1 MTGELLQREQYA
13 KGGIG
18 RWYWDYRDR
27 RILSYIQEEKDILD
41 LGCGE
46 GITLEKILRQFPDRN
61 VLGID
66 YAEENVSICK
76 EHYLPVRQ
84 GSAYAL
90 ELDDHSWDCC
100 LFLEV
105 VEHLPEPQKA
115 LREIHR
121 VLRRGGLL
129 LIIFP
134 HDWLFKVARLSFFK
148 FKEAFAPSGH
158 VKQWTPGE
166 MRQTLKQVGFE
177 VEDEISLPFHFWWCS
192 LHCLVIARK
201 K

>member
-18 RWYWDYRDR
+18 RWYWDLRDER
-27 RILSYIQEEKDILD
+27 TLSCIGPEKDILD

-46 GITLEKILRQFPDRN
+46 GITLEKILRRFPNRH

-66 YAEENVSICK
+66 YAGEKIRICQ
-76 EHYLPVRQ
+76 ERHLPARQ

-90 ELDDHSWDCC
+90 DLEDQSWDCC
-100 LFLEV
+100 LLLEV
-105 VEHLPEPQKA
+105 IEHLEEPQKA
-115 LREIHR
+115 LREVHR
-121 VLRRGGLL
+121 VLRQGGLFL
-129 LIIFP
+129 LIFP
-134 HDWLFKVARLSFFK
+134 HDWLFKAARLGFLK

-166 MRQTLKQVGFE
+166 MRRILQGIGFE
-177 VEDEISLPFHFWWCS
+177 VQAQVCMPFGFWWCS
-192 LHCLVIARK
+192 LHCLMVARK
-201 K
+201 R

>member
-27 RILSYIQEEKDILD
+27 RSLSYIREEKDILD

-46 GITLEKILRQFPDRN
+46 GITLGKILRQFPGRN

-66 YAEENVSICK
+66 PSVEKVGICK
-76 EHYLPVRQ
+76 DQQLPALQ

-90 ELDDHSWDCC
+90 DLEEQTLDCC

-105 VEHLPEPQKA
+105 IEHLLEPQKA

-121 VLRRGGLL
+121 VLRKGGLL
-129 LIIFP
+129 LVIFP
-134 HDWLFKVARLSFFK
+134 HDWLFKVARLTFLK

-158 VKQWTPGE
+158 VKHWTPSE
-166 MRQTLKQVGFE
+166 MEKILEAVGFK
-177 VEDEISLPFHFWWCS
+177 VEERICLPFGFWLCS
-192 LHCLVIARK
+192 LHCLIAARK
-201 K
+201 R